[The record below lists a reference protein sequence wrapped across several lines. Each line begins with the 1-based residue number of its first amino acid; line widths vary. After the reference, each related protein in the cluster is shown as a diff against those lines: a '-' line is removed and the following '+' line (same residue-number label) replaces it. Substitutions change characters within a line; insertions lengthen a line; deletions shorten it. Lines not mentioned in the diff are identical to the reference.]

1 MKTIHEVL
9 ETPVAE
15 EADVLVCGGGPAGF
29 GAAVAA
35 ARAGA
40 RTLLLEASNCLG
52 GMATAGMMSHWSGCE
67 SSPLGLEITERMR
80 RSAVLPPGWTEDRR
94 WNISHEALKQAMFEM
109 AARRCSRR
117 CRSTPPATA
126 T

>member
-80 RSAVLPPGWTEDRR
+80 RSAVLLTL
-94 WNISHEALKQAMFEM
+94 STVLLTM
-109 AARRCSRR
+109 AAVASSDSRSSAL
-117 CRSTPPATA
+117 CE
-126 T
+126 

>member
-15 EADVLVCGGGPAGF
+15 ETDVLVCGGGPAGF

-40 RTLLLEASNCLG
+40 RTLLLYGFSSAEAKSAPPRKGKAL
-52 GMATAGMMSHWSGCE
+52 MPLLACE
-67 SSPLGLEITERMR
+67 RP
-80 RSAVLPPGWTEDRR
+80 
-94 WNISHEALKQAMFEM
+94 
-109 AARRCSRR
+109 
-117 CRSTPPATA
+117 
-126 T
+126 